1 MIKKQ
6 LANIITSSRIVCSLL
21 LLLHPPFS
29 IRFYTLYLLCGVS
42 DMIDGAI
49 ARKMGSTSKFG
60 ARLDTVADLVFT
72 VIAFIKFLPIIHI
85 PVWLWIW
92 VGGIAII
99 KIGNIIWGLIY
110 KHALVALHTILN
122 KITGV
127 LLFILPLTLNFIEL
141 KYSAIAICTFATFAT
156 IQEIHS
162 NFTKLNTNS

>member
-1 MIKKQ
+1 
-6 LANIITSSRIVCSLL
+6 
-21 LLLHPPFS
+21 
-29 IRFYTLYLLCGVS
+29 
-42 DMIDGAI
+42 MIDGAI

-60 ARLDTVADLVFT
+60 ARLDTVADLMFPF
-72 VIAFIKFLPIIHI
+72 IAFIKFLPIIHI

-110 KHALVALHTILN
+110 KHSLVALHTILN

-127 LLFILPLTLNFIEL
+127 LLFILPLTMNFIEL

-162 NFTKLNTNS
+162 NFTKQNTNS